1 MIVGLWLLLTV
12 AGLCT
17 GDLLPAQV
25 SREYQVRLMPGLFGV
40 VQPRAEGVAQLL
52 RFLEDVED
60 NQLGKGVFS
69 YRKGSAVTLDEPQE
83 TAQLEDPGD
92 TFKTNFTFDVRFR
105 KLGRLTDLTIKHDV
119 KEGFQPILFAPRS
132 VFFSFFVPS
141 PGSPLPWPTGPG
153 PLSVPTALKG
163 RCSHWQC

>member
-83 TAQLEDPGD
+83 ATLLVDPGD
-92 TFKTNFTFDVRFR
+92 TFATNFNLTVRFR
-105 KLGRLTDLTIKHDV
+105 RQGHLTDLTMKHDGGTV
-119 KEGFQPILFAPRS
+119 EEAFQPILFAPRS
-132 VFFSFFVPS
+132 DFFSLF
-141 PGSPLPWPTGPG
+141 
-153 PLSVPTALKG
+153 
-163 RCSHWQC
+163 